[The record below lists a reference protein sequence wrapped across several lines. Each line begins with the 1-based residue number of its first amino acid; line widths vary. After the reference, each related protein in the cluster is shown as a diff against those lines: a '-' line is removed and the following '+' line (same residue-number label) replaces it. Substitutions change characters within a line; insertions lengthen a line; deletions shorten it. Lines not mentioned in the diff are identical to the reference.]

1 MKHLIKYLT
10 IISLFLSFIQCKKNT
25 EKDEYEIANL
35 ILKRN
40 ITAFGIK
47 IFPPKKIL
55 FGSIEHKKF
64 NDSLINTGK
73 LTYYLKPVF
82 YKLDTL
88 KYDVTFKSLED
99 YESTLFL
106 IDTTGRKIDFSKIKI
121 DNYKRV
127 EKIPCRDKYLDNC
140 NQYFVA
146 SFKLSEI
153 IINKN
158 KAYTEINFQ
167 CGGKC
172 GKGIKY
178 ELKKI
183 NGIWKI
189 IKEDLLWIS

>member
-1 MKHLIKYLT
+1 MSTKLNDYDYHLPDELIGQSPREPRDSSKL
-10 IISLFLSFIQCKKNT
+10 LLVNRV
-25 EKDEYEIANL
+25 EK
-35 ILKRN
+35 
-40 ITAFGIK
+40 
-47 IFPPKKIL
+47 
-55 FGSIEHKKF
+55 SIEHKKF

>member
-1 MKHLIKYLT
+1 MFYNNLAFS

-73 LTYYLKPVF
+73 LTYYLKPFF

-88 KYDVTFKSLED
+88 KYNVTFKSLED

-158 KAYTEINFQ
+158 NFWERVFVVVLPVFFFIIF
-167 CGGKC
+167 KILFYSFVNPLVRNAR
-172 GKGIKY
+172 IKN
-178 ELKKI
+178 I
-183 NGIWKI
+183 
-189 IKEDLLWIS
+189 

>member
-1 MKHLIKYLT
+1 MKHLIKFL
-10 IISLFLSFIQCKKNT
+10 IIILLFSSLIQCKKST
-25 EKDEYEIANL
+25 EKDEYEIVNL
-35 ILKRN
+35 ILLQN
-40 ITAFGIK
+40 ITAYEIK
-47 IFPPKKIL
+47 ILPPKKIP
-55 FGSIEHKKF
+55 FGSAEHKKF
-64 NDSLINTGK
+64 NDSLVNNLK

-88 KYDVTFKSLED
+88 KYNVTFKSLED